1 MLTKLKIL
9 LFLFL
14 FVFVLAI
21 NLLFFFF
28 GSDIESFGNYQFE
41 YVYDK
46 GWPANYIL
54 VMKDGNEGNF
64 DKIISGLVL
73 EYYKEDDNIYFSYI
87 DGQGFASDS
96 CYYKP
101 EILYGKIILNKNHII
116 NINSMEKNN
125 FLSEDKIMKGTRNWL
140 ADPKN
145 KCNIQTLD

>member
-1 MLTKLKIL
+1 M
-9 LFLFL
+9 
-14 FVFVLAI
+14 
-21 NLLFFFF
+21 
-28 GSDIESFGNYQFE
+28 
-41 YVYDK
+41 
-46 GWPANYIL
+46 
-54 VMKDGNEGNF
+54 
-64 DKIISGLVL
+64 VL

-101 EILYGKIILNKNHII
+101 EISYGKIILNKNHII